1 MLSSQKSDNSH
12 PHHST
17 FLRLPFVLLLLLFF
31 SFSACSQVA
40 DQSVS
45 SREDV
50 VPLAF
55 APEKIA
61 GDQKDLA
68 EPEQEELVEPEQKG
82 LAAGEPDDLTE
93 PEPESTANLEVEELK
108 NLGEWEE
115 GTPQPQQVGEKVEYD
130 FPVTMNRQVEFY
142 LDFFQNK
149 QRKIFARWLSRSSR
163 YLPMIKK
170 HLQEAGL
177 PSDLCYLPMIE
188 SGYSLTATSTAS
200 AVGPWQFIQG
210 TGKDYG
216 LTIDSYVDERRD
228 PEKATQAAI
237 SYLSTLYD
245 EFGSWHLA
253 VAAYN
258 AGEGT
263 IRKAI
268 RNYNTKN
275 FWELAGTHYLQLET
289 KRYVPKLIAA
299 IMIAKEP
306 ERYGFTDIEY
316 LPPLEYDT
324 VEVPRWTS
332 LQAVSLAGDVPFEEL
347 RELNR
352 HLRKAI
358 TPPDEE
364 EYTLKVPVGKR
375 EVISKNLPNVRT
387 IASTEY
393 KTHVVA
399 TGETITRICKK
410 YSLSKTALLK
420 ANNLRAERLAP
431 GQRLRIPYQTT
442 SYKII
447 PEKQWAALKKGKAH
461 LSNDNVV
468 LHTVKSGE
476 TLDEISKRYNV
487 STQTLASWNNLK
499 DRNRIKVGQQ
509 LALYVQSGIKDTE
522 PEEAGTAAANIAASS
537 KQKRSAKNILA
548 AGITGKSGQTPEK
561 ITRTYYKVRGGD
573 TLWSIA
579 KRYNIS
585 PREIKKLNQLE
596 DDRIYPGL
604 KLLLE
609 VDSDINT

>member
-1 MLSSQKSDNSH
+1 MLSSQSDISH

-17 FLRLPFVLLLLLFF
+17 FFRLPFALVLLLLFF
-31 SFSACSQVA
+31 SFSACSPLV
-40 DQSVS
+40 DQSAS
-45 SREDV
+45 SRND
-50 VPLAF
+50 LAP
-55 APEKIA
+55 APEKITKVR
-61 GDQKDLA
+61 KDLA
-68 EPEQEELVEPEQKG
+68 EPEQDELTAPEQQN
-82 LAAGEPDDLTE
+82 LADAEPDDLTE
-93 PEPESTANLEVEELK
+93 LEPETTVNLEVEELK
-108 NLGEWEE
+108 NSGDWKE
-115 GTPQPQQVGEKVEYD
+115 GTLQSQQVGENVEYD

-149 QRKIFARWLSRSSR
+149 QPKIFARWLSRSGR

-228 PEKATQAAI
+228 PEKATRAAI
-237 SYLSTLYD
+237 SYLSTLYA

-268 RNYNTKN
+268 RNYNTNN
-275 FWELAGTHYLQLET
+275 FWELAGTQYLQLET

-306 ERYGFTDIEY
+306 EKYGFTDIEY
-316 LPPLEYDT
+316 LSPLTYDT

-332 LQAVSLAGDVPFEEL
+332 LEAVSLAGNVPFEDL

-358 TPPDEE
+358 TPPDED
-364 EYTLKVPVGKR
+364 EYTIKVPVGKK
-375 EVISKNLPNVRT
+375 EVITKNLPNVRA

-410 YSLSKTALLK
+410 YNLGKITLLK

-447 PEKQWAALKKGKAH
+447 PQSQWAALKKGKAN
-461 LSNDNVV
+461 LSSDNVV
-468 LHTVKSGE
+468 LHTIKSGE

-487 STQTLASWNNLK
+487 STQMIATWNNLK
-499 DRNRIKVGQQ
+499 DLHRIKAGQQ
-509 LALYVQSGIKDTE
+509 LALYVQSGVKDTE
-522 PEEAGTAAANIAASS
+522 SKEAGTAAAANIAS
-537 KQKRSAKNILA
+537 KQQRPAKDVR
-548 AGITGKSGQTPEK
+548 AGVDSKTR
-561 ITRTYYKVRGGD
+561 RTYYKVKGGD
-573 TLWSIA
+573 TISSIA

-585 PREIKKLNQLE
+585 PREIRKLNQLE
-596 DDRIYPGL
+596 DDTIYPGL
-604 KLLLE
+604 TLLLE
-609 VDSDINT
+609 LALDIDS